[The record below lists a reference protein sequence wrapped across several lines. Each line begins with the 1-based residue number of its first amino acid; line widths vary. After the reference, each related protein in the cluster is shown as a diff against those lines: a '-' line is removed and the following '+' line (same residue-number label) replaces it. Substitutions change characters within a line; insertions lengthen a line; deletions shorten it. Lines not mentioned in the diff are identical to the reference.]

1 VRWNLKNKL
10 GFFFVFIMLA
20 AGAGMG
26 VLYTISINTQ
36 QRLISEAS
44 QATEGIK
51 VSGEDGIDNVLLVR
65 ELQAALLEQMLQW
78 KNFLIRGQFLDMRA
92 KYAQELAKGDTR
104 ISAMLA
110 AGQKALARDPAA
122 LDLLQRIS
130 GEYTKFKRQ
139 LIVGQGM
146 IEFQEKYSDGIRAA
160 DQYTGDQVVQ
170 AVTLSRSL
178 AEHVARQ
185 TGVGTGEAIVAVG
198 TEHEALFRQAKT
210 FSLLA
215 LVGSGIGVFGVFL
228 FILFYLGRK
237 VMQPLLQIKERLQ
250 GVVEQVYEE
259 STQLSA
265 SSLSL
270 AEGAGRQAAGVEE
283 TGASIEQLLGQTH
296 ANNESARQASALSR
310 EMQQVVREGGEQMAM
325 MLQAMQEIEGQSSE
339 VMKIIKN
346 INDIAFQTN
355 LLALNLNAAVE
366 AARAG
371 EAGAGFGVVADEIRR
386 LAHNVA
392 SSAKETGDIIQNNIE
407 KVKQGSAL
415 CETLDK
421 AFVEI
426 HQGIAKV
433 NEEVQNIAQAS
444 DEQVLGIRQ
453 VSAAMG
459 EIDTVSLAA
468 SSEAEEA
475 ARTAA
480 ELRTQAVEL
489 RRISGALITL
499 INGQE
504 KAAEEADWAEEE
516 AAEFVPRLVAA

>member
-1 VRWNLKNKL
+1 MRWNLKNKL

-20 AGAGMG
+20 AGVGMG

-36 QRLISEAS
+36 QRLISGAS

-65 ELQAALLEQMLQW
+65 ELQTSLLGQMLQW
-78 KNFLIRGQFLDMRA
+78 KNFLVRGQFQDMRQ
-92 KYAQELAKGDTR
+92 KYEQELAKGDTR
-104 ISAMLA
+104 ITAMLGA
-110 AGQKALARDPAA
+110 ARRAFAHDAASLDQLQKIAA
-122 LDLLQRIS
+122 
-130 GEYTKFKRQ
+130 EYDGFKRQ
-139 LIVGQGM
+139 MGTARGM
-146 IEFQEKYSDGIRAA
+146 MEFHDSYSEGIRAA
-160 DQYTGDQVVQ
+160 DQYTGDKG
-170 AVTLSRSL
+170 AEAIAMTRAL
-178 AEHVARQ
+178 AEQIAKQ
-185 TGVGTGEAIVAVG
+185 TGVRTGEAIAAVG
-198 TEHEALFRQAKT
+198 TDHETLFRKAKT

-215 LVGSGIGVFGVFL
+215 LVGAGIGVFGVFL
-228 FILFYLGRK
+228 FILFYLSRK

-346 INDIAFQTN
+346 INAIAFQTN
-355 LLALNLNAAVE
+355 LLALNAAVE

-407 KVKQGSAL
+407 KVKQGSVL
-415 CETLDK
+415 CLTLDK

-444 DEQVLGIRQ
+444 DEQVIGIRQ

-504 KAAEEADWAEEE
+504 EAAEEESWAEEE
-516 AAEFVPRLVAA
+516 AVEFVPRLVAA

>member
-1 VRWNLKNKL
+1 VRWNLKNRL

-20 AGAGMG
+20 AGVGMG

-36 QRLISEAS
+36 EQLISGAS
-44 QATEGIK
+44 QANEGIK

-65 ELQAALLEQMLQW
+65 ELQTALLGQMLQW
-78 KNFLIRGQFLDMRA
+78 KNFLVRGQFQDMRQ
-92 KYAQELAKGDTR
+92 KYEQELVKGDVR
-104 ISAMLA
+104 ITAMLGA
-110 AGQKALARDPAA
+110 AQRAFAHDAASLEQLQK
-122 LDLLQRIS
+122 IG
-130 GEYTKFKRQ
+130 GEYDGFKRQ
-139 LIVGQGM
+139 MGTARGM
-146 IEFQEKYSDGIRAA
+146 MEFHDSYSEGIRAA
-160 DQYTGDQVVQ
+160 DQYTGDKGTE
-170 AVTLSRSL
+170 AIAMTRAL
-178 AEHVARQ
+178 AEQIAKQ
-185 TGVGTGEAIVAVG
+185 TGVRTGEAIAAVG
-198 TEHEALFRQAKT
+198 TDHEVLSRKAKT
-210 FSLLA
+210 LSLLA
-215 LVGSGIGVFGVFL
+215 LVGSGFGVFGVFL
-228 FILFYLGRK
+228 FILYYLGRK
-237 VMQPLLQIKERLQ
+237 VIQPIMQIKERLQ

-283 TGASIEQLLGQTH
+283 TGASIEQLLGQTQ
-296 ANNESARQASALSR
+296 ANNESARQASALSKG
-310 EMQQVVREGGEQMAM
+310 MQQVVREGGAQMAM

-346 INDIAFQTN
+346 INAIAFQTN
-355 LLALNLNAAVE
+355 LLALNAAVE

-392 SSAKETGDIIQNNIE
+392 TSAKETGDIIQNNIE
-407 KVKQGSAL
+407 KVKQGSIL
-415 CETLDK
+415 CESLDR
-421 AFVEI
+421 AFIEI

-433 NEEVQNIAQAS
+433 DEEVQSIAVAS
-444 DEQVLGIRQ
+444 AEQVIGIRQ

-489 RRISGALITL
+489 RRISGSLITL

-504 KAAEEADWAEEE
+504 EAAEEGNQWQEES
-516 AAEFVPRLVAA
+516 AQLLPRLVAA

>member
-1 VRWNLKNKL
+1 MRWNLKNKL

-36 QRLISEAS
+36 EQLISGTSKAN
-44 QATEGIK
+44 EGIQI
-51 VSGEDGIDNVLLVR
+51 SGEDGIDNVLLVR

-78 KNFLIRGQFLDMRA
+78 KNFLVRGQFQDMRK
-92 KYAQELAKGDTR
+92 KYEQELEKGDVR
-104 ISAMLA
+104 ITAMLGA
-110 AGQKALARDPAA
+110 AQRAFAHDGASLAQLQKIA
-122 LDLLQRIS
+122 
-130 GEYTKFKRQ
+130 GEYDGFKRQ
-139 LIVGQGM
+139 MGTARGM
-146 IEFQEKYSDGIRAA
+146 MEFHDSYIEGIRAA
-160 DQYTGDQVVQ
+160 DQYTGDKGTE
-170 AVTLSRSL
+170 AIAMTRAL
-178 AEHVARQ
+178 AEQIGKQ
-185 TGVGTGEAIVAVG
+185 TGLRTGEAIAAVRTG
-198 TEHEALFRQAKT
+198 HDALYRQAKMR
-210 FSLLA
+210 SA
-215 LVGSGIGVFGVFL
+215 LVTVGSGVAVLIVFVC
-228 FILFYLGRK
+228 ILFYLGRK
-237 VMQPLLQIKERLQ
+237 VIRPMMQIKERLQ

-283 TGASIEQLLGQTH
+283 TGASIEQLLGQTN

-310 EMQQVVREGGEQMAM
+310 GMQQVVQEGGAQMAM
-325 MLQAMQEIEGQSSE
+325 MLQAMQEIEGQSAE

-355 LLALNLNAAVE
+355 LLALNAAVE

-392 SSAKETGDIIQNNIE
+392 SSAKETGEIIQNNIE
-407 KVKQGSAL
+407 KVKQGSVL

-444 DEQVLGIRQ
+444 DEQVIGIRQ

-489 RRISGALITL
+489 RRISASLVTL
-499 INGQE
+499 INGE
-504 KAAEEADWAEEE
+504 EETAAEEGWAEKE
-516 AAEFVPRLVAA
+516 AGQLLPRLVAA

>member
-1 VRWNLKNKL
+1 MRWNLKNKL

-20 AGAGMG
+20 AGVGMS

-36 QRLISEAS
+36 EQLISGAS
-44 QATEGIK
+44 RANENIR

-65 ELQAALLEQMLQW
+65 ELQTALLGQMLQW
-78 KNFLIRGQFLDMRA
+78 KNFLVRGQFQDMRL
-92 KYAQELAKGDTR
+92 KYEQELEKGDVR
-104 ISAMLA
+104 ITAMLGA
-110 AGQKALARDPAA
+110 AHRAFAHDGANLEQLQKIAAEYDGFKKQMGTAR
-122 LDLLQRIS
+122 
-130 GEYTKFKRQ
+130 
-139 LIVGQGM
+139 GM
-146 IEFQEKYSDGIRAA
+146 MEFHDSYIEGIRAA
-160 DQYTGDQVVQ
+160 DQYTGDKGTE
-170 AVTLSRSL
+170 AIAMTRKL
-178 AEHVARQ
+178 AEQIGKQ
-185 TGVGTGEAIVAVG
+185 TGVRTGEAIAAVG
-198 TEHEALFRQAKT
+198 TDHEALSRKAKT
-210 FSLLA
+210 LSLLA
-215 LVGSGIGVFGVFL
+215 FIGSGLGVFGVFL
-228 FILFYLGRK
+228 FILFYLSRK
-237 VMQPLLQIKERLQ
+237 VMQPMTQIKERLQ

-283 TGASIEQLLGQTH
+283 TGASIEQLLGQTN
-296 ANNESARQASALSR
+296 ANNESARQASALSKD
-310 EMQQVVREGGEQMAM
+310 MQQVVQEGGAQMAM
-325 MLQAMQEIEGQSSE
+325 MLQAMQEIEGQSAE

-346 INDIAFQTN
+346 INAIAFQTN
-355 LLALNLNAAVE
+355 LLALNAAVE

-392 SSAKETGDIIQNNIE
+392 TSAKETSDIIQNNIE
-407 KVKQGSAL
+407 KVKQGSVL
-415 CETLDK
+415 CESLDK

-433 NEEVQNIAQAS
+433 DEEVQNIAQAS
-444 DEQVLGIRQ
+444 AEQVIGIRQ

-468 SSEAEEA
+468 SAEAEEA

-489 RRISGALITL
+489 RLISGSLITL

-504 KAAEEADWAEEE
+504 DAVEEGGQWQEES
-516 AAEFVPRLVAA
+516 AQLLPRLVAA

>member
-1 VRWNLKNKL
+1 MRWNLKNKL

-20 AGAGMG
+20 AGVGMG

-36 QRLISEAS
+36 QRLISGAS

-65 ELQAALLEQMLQW
+65 ELQTSLLGQMLQW
-78 KNFLIRGQFLDMRA
+78 KNFLVRGQFQDMRQ
-92 KYAQELAKGDTR
+92 KYEQELAKGDTR
-104 ISAMLA
+104 ITTMLGA
-110 AGQKALARDPAA
+110 ARRAFAHDAASLDQLQKIAA
-122 LDLLQRIS
+122 
-130 GEYTKFKRQ
+130 EYDGFKRQ
-139 LIVGQGM
+139 MGTARGM
-146 IEFQEKYSDGIRAA
+146 MEFHDSYSEGIRAA
-160 DQYTGDQVVQ
+160 DQYTGDKG
-170 AVTLSRSL
+170 AEAIAMTRAL
-178 AEHVARQ
+178 AEQIAKQ
-185 TGVGTGEAIVAVG
+185 TGVRTGEAIAAVG
-198 TEHEALFRQAKT
+198 TDHETLFRKAKT

-215 LVGSGIGVFGVFL
+215 LVGAGIGVFGVFL
-228 FILFYLGRK
+228 FILFYLSRK

-346 INDIAFQTN
+346 INAIAFQTN
-355 LLALNLNAAVE
+355 LLALNAAVE

-407 KVKQGSAL
+407 KVKQGSVL
-415 CETLDK
+415 CLTLDK

-444 DEQVLGIRQ
+444 DEQVIGIRQ

-504 KAAEEADWAEEE
+504 EAAEEESWAEEE

>member
-1 VRWNLKNKL
+1 
-10 GFFFVFIMLA
+10 
-20 AGAGMG
+20 MG

-36 QRLISEAS
+36 ERLISGAS
-44 QATEGIK
+44 RANEGIK
-51 VSGEDGIDNVLLVR
+51 ISGEDGIDNVLLVR
-65 ELQAALLEQMLQW
+65 ELQTALLGQMLQW
-78 KNFLIRGQFLDMRA
+78 KNFLVRGQFQDMRQ
-92 KYAQELAKGDTR
+92 KYEQELAKGDTR
-104 ISAMLA
+104 ITAMLGA
-110 AGQKALARDPAA
+110 AQRAFADDAA
-122 LDLLQRIS
+122 SLEQLRKI
-130 GEYTKFKRQ
+130 GAEYDGFKRQ
-139 LIVGQGM
+139 MGTARGM
-146 IEFQEKYSDGIRAA
+146 MEFHDSYSEGIRAA
-160 DQYTGDQVVQ
+160 DQYTGDKGTEAIAMTRV
-170 AVTLSRSL
+170 L
-178 AEHVARQ
+178 AEQIAKQ
-185 TGVGTGEAIVAVG
+185 TGVRTGETIAAVG
-198 TEHEALFRQAKT
+198 TDHETLFRQAKT

-215 LVGSGIGVFGVFL
+215 LVGAGIGVFGVFL
-228 FILFYLGRK
+228 FILFYLSRK
-237 VMQPLLQIKERLQ
+237 VMQPLLRIKERLQ

-296 ANNESARQASALSR
+296 ANNESARQASSLSQ

-355 LLALNLNAAVE
+355 LLALNAAVE

-407 KVKQGSAL
+407 KVKQGSVL
-415 CETLDK
+415 CETLDR

-444 DEQVLGIRQ
+444 DEQVIGIRQ

-499 INGQE
+499 INGN
-504 KAAEEADWAEEE
+504 EEAVEEAGWAEEE
-516 AAEFVPRLVAA
+516 SAEFVPRLVAA

>member
-1 VRWNLKNKL
+1 MRWNLRNKL

-20 AGAGMG
+20 AGVGMG

-36 QRLISEAS
+36 EQLISGAS
-44 QATEGIK
+44 RANEGIK
-51 VSGEDGIDNVLLVR
+51 ISGEDGIDNVLLIR
-65 ELQAALLEQMLQW
+65 ELQTALLGQMLQW
-78 KNFLIRGQFLDMRA
+78 KNFLVRGQFQDMRQ
-92 KYAQELAKGDTR
+92 KYEQELAKGDTR
-104 ISAMLA
+104 ITAMLGA
-110 AGQKALARDPAA
+110 AQRAFANDAASLAQLQKIAA
-122 LDLLQRIS
+122 
-130 GEYTKFKRQ
+130 EYDGFKRQ
-139 LIVGQGM
+139 MGTARGM
-146 IEFQEKYSDGIRAA
+146 MEFHDSYSEGIRAA
-160 DQYTGDQVVQ
+160 DQYTGDKGTE
-170 AVTLSRSL
+170 AIAMTRAL
-178 AEHVARQ
+178 AEQIAKQ
-185 TGVGTGEAIVAVG
+185 TGVRTGEAIAAVG
-198 TEHEALFRQAKT
+198 TDHEALSRKAKNL
-210 FSLLA
+210 SLLTLA
-215 LVGSGIGVFGVFL
+215 GAGLGVFGVFL

-237 VMQPLLQIKERLQ
+237 VMQPLLRIKERLQ

-296 ANNESARQASALSR
+296 ANNESARQASALSM
-310 EMQQVVREGGEQMAM
+310 EMQRVVEEGGAQMTM

-346 INDIAFQTN
+346 INAIAFQTN
-355 LLALNLNAAVE
+355 LLALNAAVE

-407 KVKQGSAL
+407 KVKQGSVL
-415 CETLDK
+415 CENLDK
-421 AFVEI
+421 AFVDI

-499 INGQE
+499 ISGQE
-504 KAAEEADWAEEE
+504 EAGEEAGWAEEE
-516 AAEFVPRLVAA
+516 SSEFVPRLVAA

>member
-1 VRWNLKNKL
+1 MRWNLKNKL
-10 GFFFVFIMLA
+10 SFFFVFIMLA

-36 QRLISEAS
+36 EQLISGTSKAN
-44 QATEGIK
+44 EGIQI
-51 VSGEDGIDNVLLVR
+51 SGEDGIDNVLLVR

-78 KNFLIRGQFLDMRA
+78 KNFLVRGQFQDMRK
-92 KYAQELAKGDTR
+92 KYEQELEKSDVR
-104 ISAMLA
+104 ITAMLGA
-110 AGQKALARDPAA
+110 SQRAFAHDGANLAQLQKIA
-122 LDLLQRIS
+122 
-130 GEYTKFKRQ
+130 GEYDGFKKQMGTAR
-139 LIVGQGM
+139 GM
-146 IEFQEKYSDGIRAA
+146 MEFHDSYIEGIRAA
-160 DQYTGDQVVQ
+160 DQYTGDKGTE
-170 AVTLSRSL
+170 AIAMTRAL
-178 AEHVARQ
+178 AEQIGKQ
-185 TGVGTGEAIVAVG
+185 TGLRTGEAIAAVR
-198 TEHEALFRQAKT
+198 TDHDALYRQAKMR
-210 FSLLA
+210 SA
-215 LVGSGIGVFGVFL
+215 LVTLGSGVAVLIVFVC
-228 FILFYLGRK
+228 ILFYLGRK
-237 VMQPLLQIKERLQ
+237 VIQPMMQIKEKLQ

-283 TGASIEQLLGQTH
+283 TGASIEQLLGQTN
-296 ANNESARQASALSR
+296 ANNESARQASTLSR
-310 EMQQVVREGGEQMAM
+310 EMQQVVREGGAQMAM

-346 INDIAFQTN
+346 INAIAFQTN
-355 LLALNLNAAVE
+355 LLALNAAVE

-392 SSAKETGDIIQNNIE
+392 SSAKETGVIIQNNIE
-407 KVKQGSAL
+407 KVKQGSVL
-415 CETLDK
+415 CESLDK
-421 AFVEI
+421 VFVEI

-433 NEEVQNIAQAS
+433 DEEVQNIAVAS
-444 DEQVLGIRQ
+444 AEQVVGIRQ

-480 ELRTQAVEL
+480 ELRAQAVEL
-489 RRISGALITL
+489 RRISGSLVTL
-499 INGQE
+499 ING
-504 KAAEEADWAEEE
+504 KEEAGEEEGWAEED
-516 AAEFVPRLVAA
+516 AGQLLPRLVAA

>member
-20 AGAGMG
+20 AGVGMG

-36 QRLISEAS
+36 QRLISGAS

-65 ELQAALLEQMLQW
+65 ELQTALLGQMLQW
-78 KNFLIRGQFLDMRA
+78 KNFLVRGQFQDMRQ
-92 KYAQELAKGDTR
+92 KYEQELAKGDTR
-104 ISAMLA
+104 ITAMLGA
-110 AGQKALARDPAA
+110 ARRAFAHDAASLDQLQKITA
-122 LDLLQRIS
+122 
-130 GEYTKFKRQ
+130 EYDGFKRQ
-139 LIVGQGM
+139 MGTARGM
-146 IEFQEKYSDGIRAA
+146 MEFHDSYSEGIRAA
-160 DQYTGDQVVQ
+160 DQYTGDKGTE
-170 AVTLSRSL
+170 AIAMTRAL
-178 AEHVARQ
+178 AEQIAKQ
-185 TGVGTGEAIVAVG
+185 TGVRTGEAIAAVG
-198 TEHEALFRQAKT
+198 TDHDTLFRQAKT

-215 LVGSGIGVFGVFL
+215 LVGAGIGVFGVFL
-228 FILFYLGRK
+228 FILFYLSRQ
-237 VMQPLLQIKERLQ
+237 VMQPLLQVKERLQ

-346 INDIAFQTN
+346 INVIAFQTN
-355 LLALNLNAAVE
+355 LLALNAAVE

-407 KVKQGSAL
+407 KVKQGSVL
-415 CETLDK
+415 CENLDK
-421 AFVEI
+421 AFVDI

-433 NEEVQNIAQAS
+433 NEEVQNIALAS

-504 KAAEEADWAEEE
+504 EAAAEAGWAEEE
-516 AAEFVPRLVAA
+516 SAEFVPRLVAA

>member
-1 VRWNLKNKL
+1 MRWNLKNKL

-36 QRLISEAS
+36 QRLISGAS

-130 GEYTKFKRQ
+130 GEYAKFKRQ
-139 LIVGQGM
+139 LVVGQGM

-325 MLQAMQEIEGQSSE
+325 MLLAMQEIEGQSSE

-355 LLALNLNAAVE
+355 LLALNAAVE

-371 EAGAGFGVVADEIRR
+371 EAGSGFGVVADEIRR

-407 KVKQGSAL
+407 KVKQGSTL

-459 EIDTVSLAA
+459 EIDTISLAA

-504 KAAEEADWAEEE
+504 EAAEEAGWAEEE

>member
-1 VRWNLKNKL
+1 LKNKL

-20 AGAGMG
+20 AGVGMS
-26 VLYTISINTQ
+26 VLYAISINTQ
-36 QRLISEAS
+36 ERLISGAS
-44 QATEGIK
+44 RANENIQI
-51 VSGEDGIDNVLLVR
+51 SGEDGIDNVLLVR
-65 ELQAALLEQMLQW
+65 ELQTALLGQMLQW
-78 KNFLIRGQFLDMRA
+78 KNFLVRGQFQDMRQ
-92 KYAQELAKGDTR
+92 KYEQELAKGDVR
-104 ISAMLA
+104 ITAMLGA
-110 AGQKALARDPAA
+110 AQRAFGENAASLAQLQKIAA
-122 LDLLQRIS
+122 
-130 GEYTKFKRQ
+130 EYDGFKRQ
-139 LIVGQGM
+139 MGTARGM
-146 IEFQEKYSDGIRAA
+146 MEFHDSYSEGIRAA
-160 DQYTGDQVVQ
+160 DQYTGDKGTE
-170 AVTLSRSL
+170 AIAMTRAL
-178 AEHVARQ
+178 AEQIAKQ
-185 TGVGTGEAIVAVG
+185 TGVRTGEAIAAVG
-198 TEHEALFRQAKT
+198 TDHETLFRQAKT
-210 FSLLA
+210 LSFLTLL
-215 LVGSGIGVFGVFL
+215 GSGLGVFGVFL

-237 VMQPLLQIKERLQ
+237 VMQPMTQIKERLQ

-259 STQLSA
+259 STLLSA

-296 ANNESARQASALSR
+296 ANNESARQASTLSR
-310 EMQQVVREGGEQMAM
+310 EMQEVVREGGAQMAM

-346 INDIAFQTN
+346 INAIAFQTN
-355 LLALNLNAAVE
+355 LLALNAAVE

-392 SSAKETGDIIQNNIE
+392 TSAKETGDIIQNNIE
-407 KVKQGSAL
+407 KVKQGSVL
-415 CETLDK
+415 CESLDK

-433 NEEVQNIAQAS
+433 DEEVQNIAVAS
-444 DEQVLGIRQ
+444 AEQVIGIRQ

-468 SSEAEEA
+468 SAEAEEA

-489 RRISGALITL
+489 RRISGSLIIL

-504 KAAEEADWAEEE
+504 EAEGEESWAEEE
-516 AAEFVPRLVAA
+516 SAEFVPRLVAA

>member
-1 VRWNLKNKL
+1 MRWNLKNKL
-10 GFFFVFIMLA
+10 GFFFIFIMLA
-20 AGAGMG
+20 AGLGMS
-26 VLYTISINTQ
+26 VLYTISVTTQ
-36 QRLISEAS
+36 ERLISGAR
-44 QATEGIK
+44 QANEGIQI
-51 VSGEDGIDNVLLVR
+51 SGEDGIDNVLLVR
-65 ELQAALLEQMLQW
+65 ELQASLLEQMLQW

-92 KYAQELAKGDTR
+92 KYAQELEKGDAR
-104 ISAMLA
+104 ITAMLG

-122 LDLLQRIS
+122 LTLLQQIS
-130 GEYTKFKRQ
+130 GEYDKFKRQ
-139 LIVGQGM
+139 LTVGQGM

-170 AVTLSRSL
+170 AVTLARTL
-178 AEHVARQ
+178 AEYVAKQ
-185 TGVGTGEAIVAVG
+185 TGLGTGEAIAAVR
-198 TEHEALFRQAKT
+198 TDHDALSRQAKT
-210 FSLLA
+210 RSV
-215 LVGSGIGVFGVFL
+215 LVTAGSGMGVFIVLLVVF
-228 FILFYLGRK
+228 FYLGRK
-237 VMQPLLQIKERLQ
+237 VIQPIMQIKERLQ

-259 STQLSA
+259 STLLSA

-283 TGASIEQLLGQTH
+283 TGASIEELLGQTH
-296 ANNESARQASALSR
+296 ANNESARQASAFSR
-310 EMQQVVREGGEQMAM
+310 DMQQVVQEGGSQMAR

-355 LLALNLNAAVE
+355 LLALNAAVE

-392 SSAKETGDIIQNNIE
+392 SSAKETAAIIQNNIE
-407 KVKQGSAL
+407 KVKQGSVL
-415 CETLDK
+415 CESLDR

-426 HQGIAKV
+426 HEGIARV
-433 NEEVQNIAQAS
+433 DEEVQNIAVAS
-444 DEQVLGIRQ
+444 DEQVIGIRQ

-468 SSEAEEA
+468 SAEAEEA

-489 RRISGALITL
+489 RLISGSLVALV
-499 INGQE
+499 NGQE
-504 KAAEEADWAEEE
+504 DAAEEEGRWQEDSGQL
-516 AAEFVPRLVAA
+516 FPRLAAA

>member
-1 VRWNLKNKL
+1 MHWNLKNKL

-20 AGAGMG
+20 AGAGMS
-26 VLYTISINTQ
+26 VLYTISVTTQ
-36 QRLISEAS
+36 ERLISGAR
-44 QATEGIK
+44 QANEGIQI
-51 VSGEDGIDNVLLVR
+51 SGEDGIDNVLLIR

-78 KNFLIRGQFLDMRA
+78 KNFLVRGQFQDMQA
-92 KYAQELAKGDTR
+92 KYAQALEKGDVR
-104 ISAMLA
+104 ITAMLGA
-110 AGQKALARDPAA
+110 SQRAFAHDGATLAQLQK
-122 LDLLQRIS
+122 IG
-130 GEYTKFKRQ
+130 GEYDGFKRQ
-139 LIVGQGM
+139 IGTARGM
-146 IEFQEKYSDGIRAA
+146 MEFHDSYSEGIRAA
-160 DQYTGDQVVQ
+160 DQYTGDKGTE
-170 AVTLSRSL
+170 AIAMTRAL
-178 AEHVARQ
+178 AEQIAKQ
-185 TGVGTGEAIVAVG
+185 TGVRTGEAIAAVQ
-198 TEHEALFRQAKT
+198 TDHDALYRKAKT
-210 FSLLA
+210 RSLLA
-215 LVGSGIGVFGVFL
+215 TLGSGLGVFGVCL

-237 VMQPLLQIKERLQ
+237 VIQPMMQIKERLQ

-259 STQLSA
+259 STLLSA
-265 SSLSL
+265 SSQSL

-283 TGASIEQLLGQTH
+283 TGASIEQLLGQTQ

-310 EMQQVVREGGEQMAM
+310 GMQQVVQEGGEQMAM

-346 INDIAFQTN
+346 INATAFQTN
-355 LLALNLNAAVE
+355 LLALNAAVE

-371 EAGAGFGVVADEIRR
+371 QAGAGFGVVADEIRR

-392 SSAKETGDIIQNNIE
+392 SSAKETGVIIQNNIE
-407 KVKQGSAL
+407 KVRQGSVL
-415 CETLDK
+415 CESLDK

-433 NEEVQNIAQAS
+433 DEEVQNIAVAS
-444 DEQVLGIRQ
+444 AEQVIGIRQ

-468 SSEAEEA
+468 SAEAEEA

-489 RRISGALITL
+489 RRISGSLITL

-504 KAAEEADWAEEE
+504 E
-516 AAEFVPRLVAA
+516 AAKEEGGWQEESGQLLPRLVVA

>member
-1 VRWNLKNKL
+1 MRWNLKNKL

-20 AGAGMG
+20 AGVGMG

-36 QRLISEAS
+36 EQLISGARR
-44 QATEGIK
+44 ANEGIQ

-65 ELQAALLEQMLQW
+65 ELQTALLGQMLQW
-78 KNFLIRGQFLDMRA
+78 KNFLVRGQFQDMRQ
-92 KYAQELAKGDTR
+92 KYEQELAKGDVR
-104 ISAMLA
+104 ITAMLGA
-110 AGQKALARDPAA
+110 AQRAFAHDAASLEQLQKIAA
-122 LDLLQRIS
+122 
-130 GEYTKFKRQ
+130 EYDGFKRQ
-139 LIVGQGM
+139 MGTARGM
-146 IEFQEKYSDGIRAA
+146 MEFHDSYSEGIRAA
-160 DQYTGDQVVQ
+160 DQYTGDKGTE
-170 AVTLSRSL
+170 AIAMTRAL
-178 AEHVARQ
+178 AEQIAKQ
-185 TGVGTGEAIVAVG
+185 TGVRTGEAIAAVG
-198 TEHEALFRQAKT
+198 NDHEALSRKAKNL
-210 FSLLA
+210 SLLTLA
-215 LVGSGIGVFGVFL
+215 GAGLGVFGVFL
-228 FILFYLGRK
+228 FILFYLSRQ
-237 VMQPLLQIKERLQ
+237 VMQPLLQVKERLQ

-310 EMQQVVREGGEQMAM
+310 EMQQVVREGGDQMAM
-325 MLQAMQEIEGQSSE
+325 MLQAMQEIEGQSSG

-346 INDIAFQTN
+346 INAIAFQTN
-355 LLALNLNAAVE
+355 LLALNAAVE

-407 KVKQGSAL
+407 KVKQGSVL
-415 CETLDK
+415 CETLDR

-444 DEQVLGIRQ
+444 DEQVIGIRQ

-499 INGQE
+499 INGN
-504 KAAEEADWAEEE
+504 EEAVEEAGWAEEE
-516 AAEFVPRLVAA
+516 SAEFVPRLVAA

>member
-1 VRWNLKNKL
+1 MRWNLKNRL

-20 AGAGMG
+20 AGVGMG

-36 QRLISEAS
+36 EQLISGAS
-44 QATEGIK
+44 QANEGIK

-65 ELQAALLEQMLQW
+65 ELQTALLGQMLQW
-78 KNFLIRGQFLDMRA
+78 KNFLVRGQFQDMRQ
-92 KYAQELAKGDTR
+92 KYEQELAKGDVR
-104 ISAMLA
+104 ITAMLGA
-110 AGQKALARDPAA
+110 AQRAFAHDAASLEQLQK
-122 LDLLQRIS
+122 IG
-130 GEYTKFKRQ
+130 GEYDGFKRQ
-139 LIVGQGM
+139 MGTARGM
-146 IEFQEKYSDGIRAA
+146 MEFHDSYSEGIRAA
-160 DQYTGDQVVQ
+160 DQYTGDKGTE
-170 AVTLSRSL
+170 AIAMTRAL
-178 AEHVARQ
+178 AEQIAKQ
-185 TGVGTGEAIVAVG
+185 TGVRTGEAIAAVG
-198 TEHEALFRQAKT
+198 SDHEVLSRKAKT
-210 FSLLA
+210 LSLLV
-215 LVGSGIGVFGVFL
+215 LVGSGLGVFGVFL
-228 FILFYLGRK
+228 LILVYLGRK
-237 VMQPLLQIKERLQ
+237 VIQPMMQIKERLQ

-265 SSLSL
+265 ASLSL

-283 TGASIEQLLGQTH
+283 TGASIEQLLGQTN

-310 EMQQVVREGGEQMAM
+310 EMQQVVREGGAQMAM
-325 MLQAMQEIEGQSSE
+325 MLQAMQEIEGQSAE

-355 LLALNLNAAVE
+355 LLALNAAVE

-407 KVKQGSAL
+407 KVKQGSVL
-415 CETLDK
+415 CESLDK

-426 HQGIAKV
+426 HQGIARV
-433 NEEVQNIAQAS
+433 DEEVQNIAVAS
-444 DEQVLGIRQ
+444 GEQVIGIRQ

-468 SSEAEEA
+468 SAEAEEA

-489 RRISGALITL
+489 RRISGSLITL

-504 KAAEEADWAEEE
+504 EAAEEEGWAEEE
-516 AAEFVPRLVAA
+516 SAEFVPRLVAA

>member
-1 VRWNLKNKL
+1 MRRNLKNRL

-20 AGAGMG
+20 AGVGMS
-26 VLYTISINTQ
+26 VLYTISVNTQ
-36 QRLISEAS
+36 EELILGAR
-44 QATEGIK
+44 QANEGIQ
-51 VSGEDGIDNVLLVR
+51 VSGENGIDHVLLVR

-92 KYAQELAKGDTR
+92 KYAQELAKGDVR
-104 ISAMLA
+104 ITTMLG

-122 LDLLQRIS
+122 LQLLQQIS
-130 GEYTKFKRQ
+130 GEYDKFKRQ
-139 LIVGQGM
+139 LTVGQGM

-160 DQYTGDQVVQ
+160 DQYTGDQAVQ
-170 AVTLSRSL
+170 AVTLARTL
-178 AEHVARQ
+178 AEHVAKQ
-185 TGVGTGEAIVAVG
+185 TGVRAGVVIAAVG
-198 TEHEALFRQAKT
+198 TEHEALFRKAKNY
-210 FSLLA
+210 SLLA
-215 LVGSGIGVFGVFL
+215 FLGSGLGVFGVFL

-259 STQLSA
+259 STLLSA

-270 AEGAGRQAAGVEE
+270 AEGKGRQAAGVEE
-283 TGASIEQLLGQTH
+283 TGAAIEQLFGQTQ
-296 ANNESARQASALSR
+296 ANNESARQAGALSND
-310 EMQQVVREGGEQMAM
+310 MQRVVLDGGAQMAM
-325 MLQAMQEIEGQSSE
+325 MLQAMQEIEGQSAG

-355 LLALNLNAAVE
+355 MLALNAAVE

-371 EAGAGFGVVADEIRR
+371 EAGSGFGVVAEEIRR

-392 SSAKETGDIIQNNIE
+392 SSAKETGEIIKNNIE
-407 KVKQGSAL
+407 KVKQGSVL
-415 CETLDK
+415 CESLDK

-426 HQGIAKV
+426 HQGIARV
-433 NEEVQNIAQAS
+433 DEEVQNIAVAS
-444 DEQVLGIRQ
+444 AEQVIGIRQ
-453 VSAAMG
+453 VGAAMG

-468 SSEAEEA
+468 SVEAGEA

-489 RRISGALITL
+489 RLISGALITL

-504 KAAEEADWAEEE
+504 EAAVAEERWQEESGRL
-516 AAEFVPRLVAA
+516 FPRLVAA